1 MVQTGFGALGTQ
13 QQHGVATSGAAHV
26 ATKYIKR
33 VMVLLYRQLRVEKST
48 INGPQGAEKGH
59 LDI

>member
-26 ATKYIKR
+26 ATVSVASAITLAYFML
-33 VMVLLYRQLRVEKST
+33 VVVVACSLELFFFQLW
-48 INGPQGAEKGH
+48 
-59 LDI
+59 